1 MGFGVINIIG
11 LDPTKA
17 IMGDLAIKISHSGF
31 EVQVLI

>member
-17 IMGDLAIKISHSGF
+17 RMGDLAIKISHSGF

>member
-17 IMGDLAIKISHSGF
+17 RIGDLVIKIFHNGF
-31 EVQVLI
+31 EA